1 MMKKFLIISIGFL
14 FINYGA
20 FGQKHNVYKYY
31 KYVNKA
37 ELARNLSQN
46 KKANKFYERAFKYNK
61 PFSKDALQ
69 YMWVY
74 TNKHYGSES
83 TALQCAT
90 FNAQR
95 EMLWPRQLMTDSAFY
110 QKISVIKDTTQ
121 STVIPSLR
129 AALDSLLQV
138 DQQVHSSDTTSM
150 NQMVTTDSL
159 NMLKLA
165 SLFKTYGYINEDNA
179 GEKACLVIS
188 IIFIH
193 YSKTQTEDPPFHIL
207 ENAVQGGTFDARE
220 YMYLYDYC
228 WYFRNEIYHL
238 SDTIKRNSR
247 FGTDMNQYQTVGDFL
262 FIYPPKNMKKV
273 NANRKSILMAETW
286 KDYEI
291 KLIDTFFEGGY
302 GFVQLTPV
310 TFASKEEEE
319 ERLNELKQ
327 EIDSGKVKGKY
338 IKSERKV
345 SP

>member
-74 TNKHYGSES
+74 ANKHYGNES

-90 FNAQR
+90 YNAQR
-95 EMLWPRQLMTDSAFY
+95 GMLWTRQLMTDSIFY
-110 QKISVIKDTTQ
+110 KKIAVIKDTTQ
-121 STVIPSLR
+121 STVIPSLKV
-129 AALDSLLQV
+129 ALDSMLHV
-138 DQQVHSSDTTSM
+138 DQLYHASDTVSVKS
-150 NQMVTTDSL
+150 MVTTDSM
-159 NMLKLA
+159 NMQKLLR
-165 SLFKTYGYINEDNA
+165 LFETYGYINEDNA
-179 GEKACLVIS
+179 GDKALLVITM
-188 IIFIH
+188 IFIH
-193 YSKTQTEDPPFHIL
+193 FSKTQTEAPPFQVL
-207 ENAVQGGTFDARE
+207 EDAVRAGTFDARE

-247 FGTDMNQYQTVGDFL
+247 FGTDMNQHQTVGDML
-262 FIYPPKNMKKV
+262 FIYPPENTRKI

-286 KDYEI
+286 KDYEK
-291 KLIDTFFEGGY
+291 KLINTFFEGGY